1 LLPETDRAF
10 ALAKYTADRAHE
22 LELDRAAGVYEHG
35 YFRGVFALNGA
46 AIAGFAALMVKDGK
60 LPVTG
65 RGYTDLAVSC
75 WVFGVCF
82 AYLAGWAAY
91 EAQKAYV
98 AALRARRHALGLG
111 LLGRNDPAILGIFA
125 SDDTD
130 SLLSRAKERQETG
143 DAQWKGAHFVGLI
156 SAGLFLAG
164 VIFAI
169 NALRS

>member
-22 LELDRAAGVYEHG
+22 LELDRAAGAYEHG
-35 YFRGVFALNGA
+35 YFRGLFALNGA
-46 AIAGFAALMVKDGK
+46 AIAGFAALLVKDGK
-60 LPVTG
+60 LPSTG
-65 RGYTDLAVSC
+65 QGFTDLAVGC
-75 WVFGVCF
+75 WVFGVCL
-82 AYLAGWAAY
+82 AYIASWAAY

-98 AALRARRHALGLG
+98 AALRARRHALGLD
-111 LLGRNDPAILGIFA
+111 LLGRNHPTILGIFA

-130 SLLSRAKERQETG
+130 SLLSRAKERQEAG
-143 DAQWKGAHFVGLI
+143 DAQWKGAHSVGMI
-156 SAGLFLAG
+156 SAGLFVVG